1 MQTLLFPSQ
10 SDRDPRARAVN
21 TSWRPPEP
29 PSLDGINELDLDTE
43 TNGLHWWNGHRPIG
57 MSLALPK
64 GTVYLPWGHRG
75 GNLDEDVVKRWA
87 RQELRGKRLRG
98 FNLKFDVHMLREWGV
113 DLEAQGCTLNDL
125 SLSAALLDDHRMKF
139 KLEDIAQEFLGIG
152 KLKDV
157 DVEHLA
163 ELHASEVAPYAERDV
178 ELTARLSTKMRP
190 LLEQQE
196 LTRVQALE
204 DATIFAVC
212 EMERNAAPIDVSLL
226 NRWIRESAADVLRI
240 VQEIDKTTGIRV
252 DPQKTASFE
261 EVFLERGLELS
272 ARTEG
277 GAWSFDDEVMS
288 GYDDPIIKKLQYARR
303 LSSLRAKYLTAYHRA
318 LHNGRL
324 RYNLHQLRGDFE
336 ESAGTI
342 TGRFSA
348 SDKNIQ
354 QVMAV
359 EKQIERFGGAYIIR
373 ELFLPDGGL
382 FLSADAAQ
390 IEYRLF
396 ADKAASPKLL
406 AAYKQDPRTS
416 FHKVVWEMVK
426 PFKAD
431 IRYKA
436 VKNLNFACVAVD
448 TPVLT
453 ADLRWVRAADLNVED
468 ELFAFDEHKL
478 DGPASYM
485 GGRCTAR
492 RWRSARVVANSVE
505 SRECVEILLDNGD
518 TLVSTVDHPWLVDY
532 HDRHT
537 RSVWVLAGEL
547 TTKHRLMK
555 LMSCFERDLSW
566 ESGWLAGFLDGEG
579 CASGGVSVGQ
589 NEGPTLDMAERLL
602 REKYGHVTRY
612 AERFDPRGNAFAV
625 GLNLRG
631 PISDKL
637 EFLGRIRPERLIHN
651 LVNHLMNRHV
661 MMQVRERPRVVSVR
675 SVGLRDVAV
684 LGTSTA
690 TFIADGYAAHN
701 SLYGAGIRKIA
712 HMLHVP
718 EDEAKTFVQAY
729 DSAFPEVKRLL
740 TLAARRAEERGWVKT
755 LSGRRIRFVRSCEC
769 RACARMGPRF
779 HKALNGVI
787 QGSAADVMKTKL
799 VELHAERKYTG
810 LKMRFTVHD
819 EVCGDVPDH
828 AAAGR
833 VHEVL
838 NRQSYELKVPI
849 LWETAVGP
857 NWGKVTALKDNQF
870 TGTVEDDTRDGRSRN
885 KEPHP

>member
-1 MQTLLFPSQ
+1 VQTLLFPSQ

-75 GNLDEDVVKRWA
+75 GNLDEDMVKRWA

-178 ELTARLSTKMRP
+178 ELTARLSAKMRP

-226 NRWIRESAADVLRI
+226 NRWVRESAADVLRI
-240 VQEIDKTTGIRV
+240 VQEIDKITGVRV

-303 LSSLRAKYLTAYHRA
+303 LSSLRAKYLMAYHRA
-318 LHNGRL
+318 LHNGQL

-431 IRYKA
+431 IQYKA
-436 VKNLNFACVAVD
+436 VKNLNFA
-448 TPVLT
+448 
-453 ADLRWVRAADLNVED
+453 
-468 ELFAFDEHKL
+468 
-478 DGPASYM
+478 
-485 GGRCTAR
+485 
-492 RWRSARVVANSVE
+492 
-505 SRECVEILLDNGD
+505 
-518 TLVSTVDHPWLVDY
+518 
-532 HDRHT
+532 
-537 RSVWVLAGEL
+537 
-547 TTKHRLMK
+547 
-555 LMSCFERDLSW
+555 
-566 ESGWLAGFLDGEG
+566 
-579 CASGGVSVGQ
+579 
-589 NEGPTLDMAERLL
+589 
-602 REKYGHVTRY
+602 
-612 AERFDPRGNAFAV
+612 
-625 GLNLRG
+625 
-631 PISDKL
+631 
-637 EFLGRIRPERLIHN
+637 
-651 LVNHLMNRHV
+651 
-661 MMQVRERPRVVSVR
+661 
-675 SVGLRDVAV
+675 
-684 LGTSTA
+684 
-690 TFIADGYAAHN
+690 

-718 EDEAKTFVQAY
+718 EDEAKTFVRAY
-729 DSAFPEVKRLL
+729 DGAFPEVKRLL

-870 TGTVEDDTRDGRSRN
+870 TGTVGDDTRDGRSRN